1 MQNKPGGYRE
11 KPCSY
16 HKNPFLDM
24 KKQIP
29 ITNIFGNNF
38 LRNRPYERKRPKYLD
53 DYEVDE
59 LLNADVEVDSIQPES
74 NFENDPILHF
84 DSDSNSDLDSE
95 SDLGLKLFYI
105 Y

>member
-1 MQNKPGGYRE
+1 
-11 KPCSY
+11 
-16 HKNPFLDM
+16 M

-74 NFENDPILHF
+74 NFENDQILHF
-84 DSDSNSDLDSE
+84 DSDSNSDLDSDSESESESDSE